1 MIEFDDI
8 KKLPVSE
15 EWIAAYMDGKLDAA
29 TSALV
34 ESNLIDSPEH
44 ADFVESLRDIWNTP
58 EISMVDFG
66 ASEMNISEA
75 SMIDDME
82 LPSIDTDDLY
92 SGLNSFN
99 DSAFMDVANFFP
111 SVSSCGDDLDSNCI
125 SGFGV
130 FDENNDVFWDGSD
143 IFSDDSPS
151 LDIDTP
157 EGMDDLPDNL
167 S

>member
-1 MIEFDDI
+1 MIDFDDI

-44 ADFVESLRDIWNTP
+44 ADFVESLRETWNTP

-66 ASEMNISEA
+66 ASEMNFSEA

-92 SGLNSFN
+92 NSLN
-99 DSAFMDVANFFP
+99 AFTDTANLFP
-111 SVSSCGDDLDSNCI
+111 PISSCGDDLGSNCI

-130 FDENNDVFWDGSD
+130 FDENNDVFSDRSD
-143 IFSDDSPS
+143 IFSDDNPS

-157 EGMDDLPDNL
+157 EGMDNLPDDL